1 MPTSPLRPTF
11 RMAALAAVLA
21 QPLAAQGLGPPA
33 ARWDRDFSRIGGVAE
48 LADGRVVIVDSRD
61 ALVYIGNAQGGGSA
75 QLGRTGDGPEEYR
88 RPFSLVRAPSDTI
101 LIYSQNRLIR
111 LAPSGKLVGTIPFTP
126 AALGGNV
133 GPPRGV
139 DRAGWVYWDRV
150 VIRDP
155 DTGEIKRQQQYEIV
169 RFKPG
174 SDKVEVVATAGD
186 HAPELHG
193 NKYHPFAQRDAW
205 ILEPDGTIRV
215 ARARSYTID
224 ALRGETVASSS
235 APVPFQPI
243 AVTNADR
250 EAYRL
255 DRAKNPNGMSFGGRG
270 TPADGAVTPERMKE
284 MREAYPDEMFPRTK
298 PPFVADGLLRS
309 PGGQLWV
316 IRSPATAAI
325 QSGQVDVLDAAGKRI
340 REITLPEGRR
350 LVGLDRGG
358 IYLARE
364 DDDGLQFLER
374 YAWPAGLR

>member
-1 MPTSPLRPTF
+1 MPNSSARF
-11 RMAALAAVLA
+11 AFQIAALAAVLA

-48 LADGRVVIVDSRD
+48 LADGRVVIVDNRD
-61 ALVYIGNAQGGGSA
+61 FLLYIGAAQGSGSE
-75 QLGRTGDGPEEYR
+75 QLGRTGDGPDEYR

-101 LIYSQNRLIR
+101 LVYAQNRLLR
-111 LAPSGKLVGTIPFTP
+111 VAPSGKLAGTIPFVPT
-126 AALGGNV
+126 ALGGNV

-139 DRAGWVYWDRV
+139 DRAGYVYWDRV

-169 RFKPG
+169 RFRPG
-174 SDKVEVVATAGD
+174 TEKVEVVATAGD
-186 HAPELHG
+186 HAPELHA
-193 NKYHPFAQRDAW
+193 NQYHPFAQRDAW
-205 ILEPDGTIRV
+205 TLEPDGTIRI
-215 ARARSYTID
+215 ARARDYSID
-224 ALRGETVASSS
+224 VMRGETVASSS

-243 AVTNADR
+243 AITSADR

-270 TPADGAVTPERMKE
+270 STPDGGVTPERMKE
-284 MREAYPDEMFPRTK
+284 MREAYPDGMFPRTK
-298 PPFVADGLLRS
+298 PPFVEGGLIRS
-309 PGGQLWV
+309 PGGQFWV

-325 QSGQVDVLDAAGKRI
+325 QGSQVDVLDAAGKRI
-340 REITLPEGRR
+340 REITLPAGRR